1 MKKDIFLAELKA
13 ALSALPEKEIEDT
26 VSFYNEMITDS
37 IEEGSTE
44 EEAIASVGT
53 IEEIVAQVVDYT
65 PLSKI
70 LIEKMKPKKRLRFW
84 EILLLSLG
92 SPIWLSLGIV
102 ALAVIFSLWISLWA
116 GIISLWAVFASVSVS
131 SFGCMLV
138 GIVLTAVGRVPE
150 GLLSL
155 SVGLVCSGMGILLF
169 FVCKWITVQFIK
181 LTKKL
186 LLWIKTIFTRNRGD
200 NHA

>member
-84 EILLLSLG
+84 EILLLALG

-131 SFGCMLV
+131 GFGCMLG

-155 SVGLVCSGMGILLF
+155 SVGLVCGGMGILLF